1 MAGEIVENFSTSARS
16 ARDLLEAAR
25 SASQDYERC
34 ERQLIALRLR
44 AEHVGGGVVAGSVG
58 GATSHDGLERR
69 VTALV
74 DRERDLEG
82 RMARDEAVIEAACE
96 LLYGADGRSGIAALV
111 PTFWADALWWHYLQG
126 LTWVRVGEV
135 LSYSPDHLKACAR
148 QAIEIADGYGLTRAA
163 EGMGVAEDPTA

>member
-25 SASQDYERC
+25 SASDDYASC
-34 ERQLIALRLR
+34 ERQLIVLRAR

-58 GATSHDGLERR
+58 GATSPDGLERR

-74 DRERDLEG
+74 DREAELEG

-96 LLYGADGRSGIAALV
+96 LLYGEDGRGGLSALV

-126 LTWVRVGEV
+126 LKWVEVGEV

-148 QAIEIADGYGLTRAA
+148 QAIEIADGYGVARAA
-163 EGMGVAEDPTA
+163 EGRGIAEDPTA

>member
-1 MAGEIVENFSTSARS
+1 MAGEIVENLSTSAWS

-34 ERQLIALRLR
+34 ERQLLALRSR
-44 AEHVGGGVVAGSVG
+44 AESLGGGTSVGSVG
-58 GATSHDGLERR
+58 GAASPDGLERR

-74 DRERDLEG
+74 DREAELEG
-82 RMARDEAVIEAACE
+82 RMSRDGAVMDAACE
-96 LLYGADGRSGIAALV
+96 LLYGEDGRSGIAALV

-148 QAIEIADGYGLTRAA
+148 QAIEIADGYGLARASD
-163 EGMGVAEDPTA
+163 GLGIAEDPTA